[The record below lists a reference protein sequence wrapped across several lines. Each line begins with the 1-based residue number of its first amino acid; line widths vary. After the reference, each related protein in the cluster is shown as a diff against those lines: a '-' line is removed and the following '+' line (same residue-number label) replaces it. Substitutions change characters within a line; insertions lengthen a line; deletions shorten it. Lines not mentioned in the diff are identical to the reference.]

1 MANRIKYGFVPVH
14 AENYTTPQWYVVAA
28 SQTIALGDPVIMNS
42 AGRVEVAVA
51 GEIST
56 AIILGVSASYVENS
70 TVDDPIQVYDNPNQI
85 FEAMVSTGA
94 LADPYTTSNVGGNK
108 YFQLAGTTG
117 AFYVNAAAFTNGIF
131 KCVENSSDPE
141 ASEVGANQ
149 RKLFKFLSTR
159 HILSS

>member
-94 LADPYTTSNVGGNK
+94 LADPYTTRSALAC
-108 YFQLAGTTG
+108 FDLAGTTG
-117 AFYVNAAAFTNGIF
+117 AFYVNAAASAQDVFR
-131 KCVENSSDPE
+131 CVGNSSDPE

-149 RKLFKFLSTR
+149 RKQFKFNPAAHMYGT
-159 HILSS
+159 IA

>member
-94 LADPYTTSNVGGNK
+94 LADPYTTRSA
-108 YFQLAGTTG
+108 LACFDLARTTG

-131 KCVENSSDPE
+131 KCVGNSSDPE